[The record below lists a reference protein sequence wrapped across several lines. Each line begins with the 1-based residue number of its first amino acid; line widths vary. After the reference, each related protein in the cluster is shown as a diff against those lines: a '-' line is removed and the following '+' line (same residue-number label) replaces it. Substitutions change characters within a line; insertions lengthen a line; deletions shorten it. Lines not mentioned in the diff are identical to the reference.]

1 MKHVIKFLLLIAF
14 ALICRFY
21 IIEYPVYNEAANKND
36 AAAQYELGKRYYTGR
51 TGAGRY
57 GGHKQDYNKAFKWW
71 LLAAKQGNADAQ
83 YGLGECYY
91 FGNGIYKDLSEAVKW
106 WLLAAEQGDAYAQNF
121 LGLCYEN
128 GRGVDK
134 DLNEAIKWYRKA
146 AEQGHENAKNR
157 LKALG
162 VD

>member
-71 LLAAKQGNADAQ
+71 LLAAEQGN
-83 YGLGECYY
+83 
-91 FGNGIYKDLSEAVKW
+91 
-106 WLLAAEQGDAYAQNF
+106 AYAQNF
-121 LGLCYEN
+121 LGRCYEN

-146 AEQGHENAKNR
+146 AEQGHESAKNR